1 MGFKRRSSGPKK
13 SRRIFKNDDIKA
25 FNIDVTD
32 ENGEKLGTMPRAK
45 ALWLAG
51 DKGLDLVQTNYDPV
65 TKICSAKIVDFG
77 KFQYENKKAE
87 ADKRKKQKAKLQK
100 EVKFGYRIWDHDLE
114 LKVKKGIEFLSKWH
128 PLKVSVVLKGREK
141 MYKDIVRIKLD
152 WVEEK
157 LKEFGKTQ
165 GIKNESHW
173 YTLLVMPTK
182 QWQAKKKS
190 QKNEKPKKVEK
201 KDIKDKEKKSE
212 TWELKTATKKVEE
225 KKSKE
230 KSTSE

>member
-25 FNIDVTD
+25 FNIDVID
-32 ENGEKLGTMPRAK
+32 ETGEKLGTMPRAK
-45 ALWLAG
+45 ALWLAR

-77 KFQYENKKAE
+77 KYQYENKKAE

-114 LKVKKGIEFLSKWH
+114 LKVKKGIEFLGKWH

-141 MYKDIVRIKLD
+141 MYKDIVRIKLV

-157 LKEFGKTQ
+157 LKEYGKTQ
-165 GIKNESHW
+165 GIKNESHG

-182 QWQAKKKS
+182 QWQAKKKP
-190 QKNEKPKKVEK
+190 QKVEK
-201 KDIKDKEKKSE
+201 SKKLDKTKNKSE
-212 TWELKTATKKVEE
+212 ADKKENWDTKNAKTKEVDTPKEE
-225 KKSKE
+225 DKS
-230 KSTSE
+230 

>member
-25 FNIDVTD
+25 FNIDVID

-45 ALWLAG
+45 ALWLAR

-77 KFQYENKKAE
+77 KYQYENKKAE

-114 LKVKKGIEFLSKWH
+114 LKVKKGIEFLGKWH

-141 MYKDIVRIKLD
+141 MYKDIVRIKLV

-165 GIKNESHW
+165 GIKNESHG

-182 QWQAKKKS
+182 QWQAKKKP
-190 QKNEKPKKVEK
+190 QKAEKPKKSK
-201 KDIKDKEKKSE
+201 KVDDTIDAWESKVIKAVKDTKKAKDKDPKID
-212 TWELKTATKKVEE
+212 
-225 KKSKE
+225 E
-230 KSTSE
+230 KS